1 MQVRQAACRQDVLP
15 IQRRSSQPERIH
27 IEGRLRSQRILIL
40 AATLDGVVGTGQPN
54 ALIRGAQQVG
64 PEFCVEVVQLGLS
77 GRIPRLLKEVS
88 CDDVLATPVRKPAQR
103 VARPRLL
110 LGIEP
115 RLAPVRSRDTLPPEL
130 LPCRSPGTGS

>member
-1 MQVRQAACRQDVLP
+1 MVESLLEERPRRLPLLAALLPSPKVAEHQRQVVMQVRQAACRQDVLP

-64 PEFCVEVVQLGLS
+64 DRKS
-77 GRIPRLLKEVS
+77 TRLNSSHSQISYAV
-88 CDDVLATPVRKPAQR
+88 
-103 VARPRLL
+103 
-110 LGIEP
+110 
-115 RLAPVRSRDTLPPEL
+115 
-130 LPCRSPGTGS
+130 